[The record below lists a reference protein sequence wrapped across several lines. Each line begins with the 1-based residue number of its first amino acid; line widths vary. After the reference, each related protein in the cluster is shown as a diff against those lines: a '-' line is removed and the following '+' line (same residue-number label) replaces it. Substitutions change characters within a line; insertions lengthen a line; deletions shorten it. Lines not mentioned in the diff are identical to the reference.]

1 MLCVVGLPLFYME
14 LALGQFGSL
23 GPITIW
29 KLNPLLKG
37 RYTSEVIQFFI
48 YKCFR
53 NIWNLLHCMYESY
66 LVCGMWCELI
76 LLGLKNEPY
85 ASVSLLTTCETW

>member
-1 MLCVVGLPLFYME
+1 MVINYYFLFSGAFLIPYCIMLCVVGLPLFYME

-37 RYTSEVIQFFI
+37 R
-48 YKCFR
+48 
-53 NIWNLLHCMYESY
+53 
-66 LVCGMWCELI
+66 
-76 LLGLKNEPY
+76 
-85 ASVSLLTTCETW
+85 